1 MGNKLQ
7 EITRRSLLA
16 NFCHFPTDCPQR
28 EKNGWAADAALASEA
43 TLLNFD
49 PETNYR
55 EWMRNICKAQR
66 EDGALPGIIPT
77 TGWGFHWGNGP
88 AWDCVQVWLPYYTYL
103 YRGDRAILQQA
114 AAPLQRYLTYLQG
127 KRDERGLLAIG
138 LGDWCQPRRSREG
151 DYTTPLVVT
160 DTIVAADIAAKA
172 AQIYKVLG
180 MTQQTEFAAGMYED
194 LRNCVRKHL
203 IDRETGTVYGA
214 TQTGQAIAL
223 AYGMFEEDE
232 KEKAVNRLLALIGE
246 KDGFMDTGVIGA
258 RVIFRV
264 LADHGYADLAYHMIT
279 RPEYPSYGNWMMR
292 GATTLWEG
300 FWEENAIRYL
310 SMNHHFWG
318 DVSAWFYMYLA
329 GIRIQPG
336 EVTVKPCFVKKL
348 NWVKASYQLP
358 EGKITVQWERTED
371 GIALEVT
378 APETVRISIDAPGA
392 RIKRIGY

>member
-1 MGNKLQ
+1 L
-7 EITRRSLLA
+7 
-16 NFCHFPTDCPQR
+16 
-28 EKNGWAADAALASEA
+28 
-43 TLLNFD
+43 
-49 PETNYR
+49 
-55 EWMRNICKAQR
+55 
-66 EDGALPGIIPT
+66 
-77 TGWGFHWGNGP
+77 
-88 AWDCVQVWLPYYTYL
+88 
-103 YRGDRAILQQA
+103 
-114 AAPLQRYLTYLQG
+114 PLQRYLTYLQG

-172 AQIYKVLG
+172 AQIYKVLS
-180 MTQQTEFAAGMYED
+180 MTQQAEFAAGMYED

-292 GATTLWEG
+292 GAITLWEG

-348 NWVKASYQLP
+348 SWVKASYQLP
-358 EGKITVQWERTED
+358 EGKLTVQWERTED
-371 GIALEVT
+371 KIELEVT
-378 APETVRISIDAPGA
+378 APETVRLSIDAPGA